1 MSENV
6 SYYTNLSQHV
16 WKSEEKKKKKRNLS
30 DNCYM
35 NPKPNFNHNFNPNH
49 NPNPSHNANPNP
61 ALTLKQL

>member
-1 MSENV
+1 
-6 SYYTNLSQHV
+6 
-16 WKSEEKKKKKRNLS
+16 
-30 DNCYM
+30 M